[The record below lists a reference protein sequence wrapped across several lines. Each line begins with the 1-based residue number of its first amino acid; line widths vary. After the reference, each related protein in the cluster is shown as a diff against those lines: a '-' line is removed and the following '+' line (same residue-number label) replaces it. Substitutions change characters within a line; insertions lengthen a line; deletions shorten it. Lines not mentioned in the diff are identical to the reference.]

1 MSAEPDNLVLQ
12 LLRDMRTEMAS
23 MRSEMAD
30 MRGDLTSKI
39 NSLRAD
45 VAADFIAFEARQA
58 KEHKHTREQIEGLRR
73 EVGQYHAS
81 IAGHGALISEHDDR
95 LRRLERH
102 LGLPALETH

>member
-1 MSAEPDNLVLQ
+1 MNAEPDNLVLQ
-12 LLRDMRTEMAS
+12 LLREMRMEIANL
-23 MRSEMAD
+23 
-30 MRGDLTSKI
+30 RGDM

-45 VAADFIAFEARQA
+45 VAADFISFEARQA